1 MSGTR
6 QSFGKQGSL
15 PLHDNQEFSVFL
27 VDDDPAVL
35 NAWKRFL
42 EIKGYRVREFTSPA
56 EFLNELDPS
65 VAGCAV
71 IDLVLPGLDGLSL
84 QNALAC
90 RGDVRPVIFVSG
102 QANLTN
108 AIQAMR
114 AGAVDLLEKPV
125 DAEKLLAAIERA
137 ERLDKAN
144 RQLAGE
150 REIIRAR
157 LGRLT
162 DREREVLSYVIAGR
176 LNKQIAHALGVVEKT
191 IKVHRGRMMS
201 KMGVHTVADLVR
213 MTESVNLRPALNA
226 Q

>member
-1 MSGTR
+1 MTT
-6 QSFGKQGSL
+6 
-15 PLHDNQEFSVFL
+15 QEFSVFL

-35 NAWKRFL
+35 KAWKRFL

-56 EFLNELDPS
+56 EFLNQLDPS

-114 AGAVDLLEKPV
+114 AGAVDFLEKPV

-137 ERLDKAN
+137 ERLDKAK

-150 REIIRAR
+150 REVIRA
-157 LGRLT
+157 
-162 DREREVLSYVIAGR
+162 
-176 LNKQIAHALGVVEKT
+176 QIAHALGVVEKT

-213 MTESVNLRPALNA
+213 ITESVNLRPALNA